1 MAVFLYRAKTSSA
14 KIIESEI
21 EADSELSAARQLM
34 RSGCYPLWVKAAPDS
49 PKEKTRHV
57 EIKDLAIFT
66 RELSEL
72 LDSGL
77 PLYDALLMVENQTAG
92 RVLREI
98 VNGIRNMIKNG
109 SSLSEALRSYP
120 RAFPT
125 LYVNLAR
132 SGEEG
137 GLLKEALGN
146 ISEFLEKQLAVRSK
160 ILAALAYPAL
170 MAVVGIATVI
180 IMMVFVV
187 PKITGML
194 VDMGETLPF
203 ATRAL
208 IGVSDFLRDFWSL
221 LAGLLILAVFFYKRS
236 ASSPVVKI
244 AIDKIKLKL
253 PVLGRLIKSSEF
265 FRFSGTLSSLL
276 KNGIPVLSALK
287 LTAGVIDNELIKTKV
302 LLMH

>member
-1 MAVFLYRAKTSSA
+1 
-14 KIIESEI
+14 
-21 EADSELSAARQLM
+21 
-34 RSGCYPLWVKAAPDS
+34 
-49 PKEKTRHV
+49 
-57 EIKDLAIFT
+57 
-66 RELSEL
+66 
-72 LDSGL
+72 
-77 PLYDALLMVENQTAG
+77 
-92 RVLREI
+92 
-98 VNGIRNMIKNG
+98 
-109 SSLSEALRSYP
+109 
-120 RAFPT
+120 
-125 LYVNLAR
+125 
-132 SGEEG
+132 
-137 GLLKEALGN
+137 
-146 ISEFLEKQLAVRSK
+146 
-160 ILAALAYPAL
+160 
-170 MAVVGIATVI
+170 AVVGIATVI

-208 IGVSDFLRDFWSL
+208 IGSSDFLRDFWSL
-221 LAGLLILAVFFYKRS
+221 LAGLVILAVFFYKRS

-302 LLMH
+302 LLMHDEIKAGSSLSASIKKDPFFPRFMANMAAIGDEAGILDRTLSKVAKNYENEVDLMVKTLSSLMEPAIILIIGVIVGFIVMAMLLPIFQISLTAA